1 MPRKMPYPRLPV
13 QQGLIEAEDGGN
25 MTRVRHLIF
34 DLDGTL
40 VDSAPDLATALNGL
54 LGEMGKPP
62 LAESTVRSMV
72 GDGAGVL
79 VQRGLAASGL
89 GGADQPAAL
98 KRFLALYRDC
108 LIDQTRAYPEVEATL
123 QRFQDEGY
131 KLGVCTNKPHDP
143 TMRILKALKL
153 DRFFGEAVIGG
164 DSLPQRKPDP
174 EPLLETIRRLGG
186 TATSAVMIGDSAN
199 DVLCARAASVTAI
212 LIPSDYGN
220 PAEDADIKLT
230 RFTELPDALA
240 RL

>member
-1 MPRKMPYPRLPV
+1 
-13 QQGLIEAEDGGN
+13 
-25 MTRVRHLIF
+25 MTRIRHLVF

-54 LGEMGKPP
+54 LGEMGKPA

-89 GGADQPAAL
+89 ADADQPWAL

-108 LIDQTRAYPEVEATL
+108 LIDQTQAYPKVETILEQLKA
-123 QRFQDEGY
+123 EGH
-131 KLGVCTNKPHDP
+131 KLGVCTNKPLDP
-143 TMRILKALKL
+143 TQRILKALKL
-153 DRFFGEAVIGG
+153 DRFFGVVIGG
-164 DSLPQRKPDP
+164 DSLPKRKPDP
-174 EPLLETIRRLGG
+174 EPLLAAIDGLGG
-186 TATSAVMIGDSAN
+186 AATSAVMIGDSAN
-199 DVLCARAASVTAI
+199 DMLCARAASVTAI

-220 PAEDADIKLT
+220 PAEDADVKLT
-230 RFTELPDALA
+230 RFTELPAALA